1 MRFAKAS
8 SMNQVITVDPGRQR
22 RSWAVSGPQAPGPV
36 LRRKNCNGVSVAK
49 KSVDRDR
56 HGNEMEEKEKWRE

>member
-22 RSWAVSGPQAPGPV
+22 HPWALSRPQAPGPL

-56 HGNEMEEKEKWRE
+56 HGNEMEEKEK

>member
-22 RSWAVSGPQAPGPV
+22 RPWAVSGPQAPGPV

-49 KSVDRDR
+49 KSVDRER
-56 HGNEMEEKEKWRE
+56 HGNEMEGKEKRRE

>member
-1 MRFAKAS
+1 
-8 SMNQVITVDPGRQR
+8 MNQVITVDPGRQR
-22 RSWAVSGPQAPGPV
+22 RPWAVSGPQAPGPV

-49 KSVDRDR
+49 KSVDGDR

>member
-1 MRFAKAS
+1 
-8 SMNQVITVDPGRQR
+8 MNQVIIVDPGRQR
-22 RSWAVSGPQAPGPV
+22 RPWAVSGPQAPGPV